1 MSKVRIESK
10 WYHESDNFFLVAVD
24 ALSLA
29 DQYIKVALFE
39 LFTPNPA
46 PGSADELPPGMMA
59 PPSRQYS
66 VDIGTNIADGSSLGI
81 EGAPSTHSAKVCS
94 CLGCCFSCVI
104 VLMSISNSNYV
115 KAAELYCGVM
125 LICNLTISVSAAGA
139 HERVG
144 GPAQ

>member
-94 CLGCCFSCVI
+94 WLGLLFFMRYCYRF
-104 VLMSISNSNYV
+104 LSNSN
-115 KAAELYCGVM
+115 
-125 LICNLTISVSAAGA
+125 CNYIIM
-139 HERVG
+139 
-144 GPAQ
+144 